1 MSQYQKIK
9 TANIPLYEEKR
20 TYLSQDAASGTTS
33 IEVLSTIGFTI
44 TGTTDYYILIEQYGD
59 EKAELLLVDAND
71 ETYTNAT
78 GFKVSALKFAHS
90 ASAPVTYIPYNQI
103 KIYGRTT
110 SGGAN
115 NYIATVDI
123 DCSENYTEYVYKA
136 EDYSYFVTTYYNSTT
151 FEESAESDE
160 IENGDFGHN
169 SVKRIIKSGLRKAI
183 TKIDENQTGE
193 LSWDTAM
200 EVVEDG
206 IDEII
211 TRKRK
216 WSFLHKVDS
225 TTYDT
230 VAGQSYV
237 SLPTDCLIVQNVKI
251 AGSKLKWISE
261 YDYNKM
267 IDGTTQQQG
276 TPYCYTIKNNRVE
289 LYPVPSAAADVTYE
303 YFYNPAR
310 ITNLITEIPQ
320 PFVVLL
326 TYYCG
331 SQFSAIRGNQKKA
344 DTLYSKFLTILE
356 QQVEEYTGQIQDGDA
371 QYAEFTSYENDL
383 ELPVPLISA

>member
-20 TYLSQDAASGTTS
+20 TYLSQDAASGATTL
-33 IEVLSTIGFTI
+33 EVLSTIGFTI

-59 EKAELLLVDAND
+59 EKSELLLVDANGAGTD
-71 ETYTNAT
+71 AT
-78 GFKVSALKFAHS
+78 GFTVSALKFAHS
-90 ASAPVTYIPYNQI
+90 ASAPVTYIPYNQV
-103 KIYGRTT
+103 KIYGRTA

-115 NYIATVDI
+115 NLIVTTDI

-136 EDYSYFVTTYYNSTT
+136 ETYTYFVTTYYNSTT
-151 FEESAESDE
+151 AEESAESDE
-160 IENGDFGHN
+160 IESGDFGHN
-169 SVKRIIKSGLRKAI
+169 SVKRIIKSGLRKSI

-200 EVVEDG
+200 EVLQDG

-216 WSFLHKVDS
+216 WSFLHKVDATS
-225 TTYDT
+225 IDT
-230 VAGQSYV
+230 VASVAYV
-237 SLPTDCLIVQNVKI
+237 SKPSDCLMVQNIKVSGNKI
-251 AGSKLKWISE
+251 KWISE

-267 IDGTTQQQG
+267 TEGTALQSG
-276 TPYCYTIKNNRVE
+276 TPYCYTIKNDKIY
-289 LYPVPSAAADVTYE
+289 LYPVPLTVSDVTFE
-303 YFYNPAR
+303 YFYNPAN
-310 ITNLITEIPQ
+310 ITSLVTEIPQ
-320 PFVVLL
+320 QFVVML

-331 SQFSAIRGNQKKA
+331 SHFSAIRGNQKKA
-344 DTLYSKFLTILE
+344 DVLYSKFLTILE

-371 QYAEFTSYENDL
+371 QYAEFTAYENDL
-383 ELPVPLISA
+383 ELPVPLLSA